1 MIIPK
6 TKEELYIESLPF
18 AERSAFSRARM
29 NKGSLKGSGEKIE
42 KIVTNSLKNRKPLST
57 TFVDDNRDI
66 KRSSIGTDANPR
78 FMSKRQRS
86 CKKCGH
92 EQSELSDNLTGSAQE
107 IILND
112 KKSKTVRGESSA
124 EKVPNA
130 NLQQNNTQSKELNK
144 KPSGLVTVG
153 DLDPQ
158 LDDYME
164 KQLMQNWAER
174 HPIANQNL
182 RSSGSRSAS
191 NRDNR
196 SISGSRQNA

>member
-1 MIIPK
+1 
-6 TKEELYIESLPF
+6 
-18 AERSAFSRARM
+18 
-29 NKGSLKGSGEKIE
+29 
-42 KIVTNSLKNRKPLST
+42 
-57 TFVDDNRDI
+57 
-66 KRSSIGTDANPR
+66 
-78 FMSKRQRS
+78 MSKRQRS
-86 CKKCGH
+86 CKNCGH
-92 EQSELSDNLTGSAQE
+92 EQSEFSDNLTGSAQE
-107 IILND
+107 IVLND
-112 KKSKTVRGESSA
+112 KKSKTVRGESSN
-124 EKVPNA
+124 ENVPSV
-130 NLQQNNTQSKELNK
+130 NLQQNNTQNRELNK

-174 HPIANQNL
+174 HPIVNQNL

>member
-29 NKGSLKGSGEKIE
+29 NKGSLQSSGQKIADIGTNYLKG
-42 KIVTNSLKNRKPLST
+42 RKPLST
-57 TFVDDNRDI
+57 TFVDDNKDI
-66 KRSSIGTDANPR
+66 IRSSIGTDAKPR
-78 FMSKRQRS
+78 FMSKRQKS
-86 CKKCGH
+86 CKNCGH

-107 IILND
+107 IVLND
-112 KKSKTVRGESSA
+112 KIAQTVRGESSA
-124 EKVPNA
+124 EKVQNA
-130 NLQQNNTQSKELNK
+130 NLQLNNTQTKELNK

-158 LDDYME
+158 FDDYME

-174 HPIANQNL
+174 HPIPNQNL

-196 SISGSRQNA
+196 SISDSR